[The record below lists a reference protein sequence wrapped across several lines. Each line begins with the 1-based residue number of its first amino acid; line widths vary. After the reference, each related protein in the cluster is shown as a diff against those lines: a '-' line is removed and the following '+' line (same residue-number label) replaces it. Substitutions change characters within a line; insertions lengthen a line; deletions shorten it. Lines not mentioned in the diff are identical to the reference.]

1 MNWLDLFKSFKK
13 PKAKPFSAWQI
24 ELTTRCPINCRMC
37 IREMA
42 DNWLSGDMRIE
53 DFKKLTPY
61 FKDVETVIL
70 EGWGDSLLHPNF
82 TEIIRLVKAEGAEA
96 GFVTSG
102 STLNKDYISEL
113 INAGID
119 LIGFSLSGVTPKTH
133 GEIRVGSDLLRLTG
147 HIQTFNKIKAD
158 KKLQKPRLHV
168 IYLMLKDN
176 ISEIPRLPQLAKE
189 IGIED
194 IVLTNLIHIT
204 NEWQEGQRMFR
215 CAHENY
221 HPPLNPLPS
230 REGKIE
236 ESHPLTKR
244 ESPSPLAGETPH
256 IPSPLVGEGK
266 GEGVYY
272 KDLLKETAIKA
283 KELGITFRIHPLSPT
298 DVAVCEENPLRNLYI
313 SVDGEVSPCV
323 YLYPPLPS
331 PFKRIFCGKEY
342 TMNNLS
348 FGNIF
353 KESFDAIWDK
363 KGYADFRYPFEQ
375 RKRRYEEVYSYPI
388 DARKFKKFESQPL
401 PEPPEPCRTCHKM
414 LGV

>member
-1 MNWLDLFKSFKK
+1 MNWLNLFRPLRHKKSFY
-13 PKAKPFSAWQI
+13 AWQI

-82 TEIIRLVKAEGAEA
+82 IEIIKLVKAEGAQA

-102 STLNKDYISEL
+102 SILNKDYISEL

-119 LIGFSLSGVTPKTH
+119 LIGFSLSGVTPNTH
-133 GEIRVGSDLLRLTG
+133 GLIRIGSDLLSLTG
-147 HIQTFNKIKAD
+147 HIQTFNQIKAD
-158 KKLQKPRLHV
+158 KKLQKPRLHI

-204 NEWQEGQRMFR
+204 NEWQEGQRVFR
-215 CAHENY
+215 CNNATSHNMKS
-221 HPPLNPLPS
+221 HS
-230 REGKIE
+230 RESGNPEGIASKKDMWIPASAGMTDSKNYE
-236 ESHPLTKR
+236 E
-244 ESPSPLAGETPH
+244 
-256 IPSPLVGEGK
+256 
-266 GEGVYY
+266 
-272 KDLLKETAIKA
+272 LLKEAEAKA
-283 KELGITFRIHPLSPT
+283 KELKITLRIHPLSPI

-331 PFKRIFCGKEY
+331 PFKRIYCGKEY
-342 TMNNLS
+342 TMNSLS

-353 KESFDAIWDK
+353 RESFDAIWNK
-363 KGYADFRYPFEQ
+363 KEYAEFRQAFEQ

-388 DARKFKKFESQPL
+388 DARKLKRAETLTL
-401 PEPPEPCRTCHKM
+401 PEPPEPCTTCHKM

>member
-1 MNWLDLFKSFKK
+1 
-13 PKAKPFSAWQI
+13 
-24 ELTTRCPINCRMC
+24 
-37 IREMA
+37 
-42 DNWLSGDMRIE
+42 
-53 DFKKLTPY
+53 
-61 FKDVETVIL
+61 
-70 EGWGDSLLHPNF
+70 
-82 TEIIRLVKAEGAEA
+82 
-96 GFVTSG
+96 
-102 STLNKDYISEL
+102 
-113 INAGID
+113 
-119 LIGFSLSGVTPKTH
+119 
-133 GEIRVGSDLLRLTG
+133 
-147 HIQTFNKIKAD
+147 
-158 KKLQKPRLHV
+158 
-168 IYLMLKDN
+168 
-176 ISEIPRLPQLAKE
+176 
-189 IGIED
+189 
-194 IVLTNLIHIT
+194 
-204 NEWQEGQRMFR
+204 MFR

-236 ESHPLTKR
+236 ESHPLTK
-244 ESPSPLAGETPH
+244 ESSSCGRDNISLLVGETPH
-256 IPSPLVGEGK
+256 IPSPLVGETHISPLPSWERVRVRG
-266 GEGVYY
+266 YIT

-388 DARKFKKFESQPL
+388 DARKFKKFESQP
-401 PEPPEPCRTCHKM
+401 PA
-414 LGV
+414 

>member
-1 MNWLDLFKSFKK
+1 MFVLIHSHLILQYNMNWLDLFKSFKK
-13 PKAKPFSAWQI
+13 PKTKPFSAWQI

-42 DNWLSGDMRIE
+42 DGWLSGDMRIE

-82 TEIIRLVKAEGAEA
+82 IEIIKLVKTEGAQA

-102 STLNKDYISEL
+102 SILNKDYISEL
-113 INAGID
+113 INAGAD
-119 LIGFSLSGVTPKTH
+119 LIGFSLSGVAPETH
-133 GEIRVGSDLLRLTG
+133 GAIRLGSDLLSLTK
-147 HIQTFNKIKAD
+147 HIQTFNKIKKD
-158 KKLQKPRLHV
+158 KNLQKPKLHI

-176 ISEIPRLPQLAKE
+176 ISEIPKLPQLAKE

-204 NEWQEGQRMFR
+204 NEWQEGQRVFR
-215 CAHENY
+215 CDENPPTSPFFKGG
-221 HPPLNPLPS
+221 HNKFPPLAK
-230 REGKIE
+230 G
-236 ESHPLTKR
+236 
-244 ESPSPLAGETPH
+244 
-256 IPSPLVGEGK
+256 GEGEFERGTK
-266 GEGVYY
+266 KDYQ
-272 KDLLKETAIKA
+272 DLLKEAEAKA
-283 KELGITFRIHPLSPT
+283 KELKITLRTHPLSPT
-298 DVAVCEENPLRNLYI
+298 DVAVCEENPLRNIYI

-331 PFKRIFCGKEY
+331 PFKNTFCGNEFYINK
-342 TMNNLS
+342 LS

-363 KGYADFRYPFEQ
+363 KGYAEFRYPFEQ

-401 PEPPEPCRTCHKM
+401 PEPPEPCRQCHKM

>member
-1 MNWLDLFKSFKK
+1 MSWLNLFRFFKK
-13 PKAKPFSAWQI
+13 PETRPFSAWQI

-42 DNWLSGDMRIE
+42 DNWLFGDMRLE

-70 EGWGDSLLHPNF
+70 EGWGDSLLHKDF
-82 TEIIRLVKAEGAEA
+82 IEIIKLVKAEGSQA

-102 STLNKDYISEL
+102 SILDKNYITDI

-119 LIGFSLSGVTPKTH
+119 IIGFSLAGVAPKTH
-133 GEIRVGSDLLRLTG
+133 GSIRLGSDLLSLTE
-147 HIQTFNKIKAD
+147 HIQTFNKIKKD
-158 KKLQKPRLHV
+158 KNLQKPKLHI

-176 ISEIPRLPQLAKE
+176 ISEIPKLPQLVKE

-194 IVLTNLIHIT
+194 VVLTNLIHIT
-204 NEWQEGQRMFR
+204 NDWQEGQRVYR
-215 CAHENY
+215 CDE
-221 HPPLNPLPS
+221 PLNPF
-230 REGKIE
+230 
-236 ESHPLTKR
+236 
-244 ESPSPLAGETPH
+244 
-256 IPSPLVGEGK
+256 
-266 GEGVYY
+266 
-272 KDLLKETAIKA
+272 KDLLKEAEAKA
-283 KELGITFRIHPLSPT
+283 KELKITLRTHHLSPT

-342 TMNNLS
+342 TMNSLS

-353 KESFDAIWDK
+353 KEPFDAIWNK
-363 KGYADFRYPFEQ
+363 KGYVEFRKSIM
-375 RKRRYEEVYSYPI
+375 KRRERVEEIYSLLL
-388 DARKFKKFESQPL
+388 DARKFKKLESQPL
-401 PEPPEPCRTCHKM
+401 PEPPEECSTCHKM